1 MMSMQTMSGN
11 LGERESYRSPARVL
25 AAWFRD
31 SRDAW
36 KGKFQE
42 RQAELKRLKVRVS
55 DVVQS
60 REHWKHQA
68 QRREQEL
75 AALQAEV
82 EQLRQRVSPP
92 HAAEIVSEKNGPAAD
107 GERGVDS
114 AAR

>member
-1 MMSMQTMSGN
+1 MMSMQTVGAN
-11 LGERESYRSPARVL
+11 LGQRESYRSPARVL
-25 AAWFRD
+25 VAWFRD
-31 SRDAW
+31 SRNAW
-36 KGKFQE
+36 KEKFQE

-68 QRREQEL
+68 QQRAQEL

-92 HAAEIVSEKNGPAAD
+92 HAAEIAPEKNGLAD
-107 GERGVDS
+107 GERGVDP

>member
-1 MMSMQTMSGN
+1 MSMQTVDEN
-11 LGERESYRSPARVL
+11 LVPQESYRSPARVL
-25 AAWFRD
+25 VAWFRD

-36 KGKFQE
+36 KEKSQE

-92 HAAEIVSEKNGPAAD
+92 PAAEIVSEKNGLAAD